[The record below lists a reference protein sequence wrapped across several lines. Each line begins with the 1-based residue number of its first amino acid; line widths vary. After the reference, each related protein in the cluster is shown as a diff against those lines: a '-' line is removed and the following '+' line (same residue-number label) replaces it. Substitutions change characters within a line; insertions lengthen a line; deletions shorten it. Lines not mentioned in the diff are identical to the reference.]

1 MEEKPEN
8 GALLPTKAITPRSS
22 TNFCTTAR
30 CRFGSAPSS
39 SRKYLIC
46 RQFSPPWAFV
56 AVTHAWTALP
66 TPAMACPTTP
76 LKVPTVP
83 IVIGEHPA
91 EPVTAGAAGSPGLPG
106 APGVGAAPPLRV
118 GSAPGAAAWAADRGA
133 VADGDAPAV
142 AAPCACLAAGAAVAA

>member
-1 MEEKPEN
+1 MEENPEK

-39 SRKYLIC
+39 SRKYLTC

-66 TPAMACPTTP
+66 TPAMACPTTR

-83 IVIGEHPA
+83 IVIGEHPG
-91 EPVTAGAAGSPGLPG
+91 EPTPAGAAGAPGFPGALG

-118 GSAPGAAAWAADRGA
+118 GSAPGVAAWAAADRGA
-133 VADGDAPAV
+133 
-142 AAPCACLAAGAAVAA
+142 